1 MQYKRNIIKFR
12 NNSSPPSHAIK
23 ITHSVRYIT
32 IKGECVGNHSMHF

>member
-12 NNSSPPSHAIK
+12 NNSSLPLHAIE

-32 IKGECVGNHSMHF
+32 IKGARG